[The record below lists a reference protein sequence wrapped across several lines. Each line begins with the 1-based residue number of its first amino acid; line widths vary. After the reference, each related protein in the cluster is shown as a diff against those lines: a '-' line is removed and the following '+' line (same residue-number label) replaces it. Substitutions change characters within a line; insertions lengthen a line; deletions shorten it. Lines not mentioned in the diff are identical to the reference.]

1 MKITETYLVTCSHFV
16 TRIYVNVD
24 LNEEKKVVIS
34 EDMTTELSNKL
45 EGFGLNFSIGYDEE
59 GKLTFL
65 SESNISALRR

>member
-1 MKITETYLVTCSHFV
+1 M
-16 TRIYVNVD
+16 D